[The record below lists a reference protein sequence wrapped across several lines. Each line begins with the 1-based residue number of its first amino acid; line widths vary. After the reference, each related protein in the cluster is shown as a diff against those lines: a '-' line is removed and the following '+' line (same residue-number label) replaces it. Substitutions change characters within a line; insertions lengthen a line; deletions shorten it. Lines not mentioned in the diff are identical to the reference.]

1 MHFSTILT
9 NQHDF
14 SYIFQQPNNKLDLN
28 PKLNSQLPT
37 SLKPKVMFQSDQ
49 LKTSIDDIP
58 QKNKIKNPVILTQ
71 KNDFNQFKVGIRLI
85 NKIQKHFNWDNI
97 PERVYNV

>member
-37 SLKPKVMFQSDQ
+37 SLKPKMISH
-49 LKTSIDDIP
+49 K
-58 QKNKIKNPVILTQ
+58 KNKIKNPVILTQ

-97 PERVYNV
+97 RERVYNV